1 MKPTSKIIIGCMSWG
16 KWGKNFTTKEATD
29 MIEFCVENENTLFD
43 HADLYGDYTTEAEF
57 GVAFKAS
64 SVSRESIQLIT
75 KCGIQN
81 PGETRNNKVKHY
93 NYAKDYIIWSAEQSL
108 KNLKTDYLDTF
119 LLHRPSPLINPTEIA
134 EAITILKDA
143 GKIVNFG
150 VSNFTP
156 SQVNL
161 ISDHVSVDVNQVEF
175 TLTQNSAMNNG
186 TLDQMLQNNI
196 QPMSWSPLGSVFRE
210 ETYQTKSIKE
220 LLKRFSKKYNCTED
234 TLLLAWILKHPAKV
248 SPVIGTTN
256 KQRILNANKALEI
269 NLELE
274 DWFLLLEASNGQE
287 VA

>member
-1 MKPTSKIIIGCMSWG
+1 MSWG
-16 KWGKNFTTKEATD
+16 KWGKNFTTKEAAD

-64 SVSRESIQLIT
+64 SVSRESIELIT

-119 LLHRPSPLINPTEIA
+119 LLHRPSPLMNPTEIA

-156 SQVNL
+156 SQVSF

-175 TLTQNSAMNNG
+175 SLTQNSAMNNG
-186 TLDQMLQNNI
+186 TLDQMLQNYI